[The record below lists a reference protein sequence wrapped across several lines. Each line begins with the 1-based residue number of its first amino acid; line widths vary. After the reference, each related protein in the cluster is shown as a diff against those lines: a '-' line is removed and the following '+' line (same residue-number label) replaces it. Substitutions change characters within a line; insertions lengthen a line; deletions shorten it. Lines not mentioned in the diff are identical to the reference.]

1 MKQKQT
7 LSRRRTAVLAA
18 GLAMALGLAA
28 VPLSLQA
35 QQFQSVQRQALDRIV
50 AVVNQSAI
58 MASELEQRVTQ
69 TRSQLAAQQ
78 VDLPPERVL
87 REQLLDQMILEEIQL
102 QMARE
107 AGLSIDDTELNRQ
120 VRSIAE
126 SNGMSLEQF
135 ADALEADGLEL
146 ATVREEIRR
155 ELVLR
160 ELQQRQVGSR
170 VNLSEREVE
179 RFMEQEGASR
189 QQAQQALFQRRAN
202 EELEVW
208 LQEIRS
214 QAFVDNRL
222 EGS

>member
-1 MKQKQT
+1 MTHKQT
-7 LSRRRTAVLAA
+7 VSRRRTHLMAA
-18 GLAMALGLAA
+18 GLALALGLAA
-28 VPLSLQA
+28 VPLGLQA
-35 QQFQSVQRQALDRIV
+35 QEFQSIQRQSLDRIV
-50 AVVNQSAI
+50 AVVNQGAI
-58 MASELEQRVTQ
+58 MASELEERLAQ
-69 TRSQLAAQQ
+69 TRSQLTAQQ
-78 VDLPPERVL
+78 IDLPPERVL
-87 REQLLDQMILEEIQL
+87 REQLLEQMILEEIQL

-120 VRSIAE
+120 VRAIAE

-135 ADALEADGLEL
+135 ADALEADGLAL

-155 ELVLR
+155 EMVLR
-160 ELQQRQVGSR
+160 ELQQRRVGSR
-170 VNLSEREVE
+170 VNLSERDVE

-222 EGS
+222 DGR

>member
-1 MKQKQT
+1 MTHKQT
-7 LSRRRTAVLAA
+7 VSRRRTPLMAA
-18 GLAMALGLAA
+18 GLALALGLSA
-28 VPLSLQA
+28 VPLCVQA
-35 QQFQSVQRQALDRIV
+35 QEFQSTQRQSLDRIV
-50 AVVNQSAI
+50 AVVNQGAI
-58 MASELEQRVTQ
+58 MESELEERLAQ
-69 TRSQLAAQQ
+69 TRSQLTAQQ
-78 VDLPPERVL
+78 IDLPPERVL
-87 REQLLDQMILEEIQL
+87 REQLLEQMILEEIQL

-120 VRSIAE
+120 VRAIAE

-135 ADALEADGLEL
+135 ADALEADGLAL

-160 ELQQRQVGSR
+160 ELQQRRVGSR

-202 EELEVW
+202 EELEAW

-222 EGS
+222 DGR

>member
-7 LSRRRTAVLAA
+7 ISRRRTQVLAA
-18 GLAMALGLAA
+18 GLVMALGLAT
-28 VPLSLQA
+28 VPASAQA
-35 QQFQSVQRQALDRIV
+35 QQFEPVQRQALDRIV

-58 MASELEQRVTQ
+58 MHSELEERVIQ

-78 VDLPPERVL
+78 IDLPPERVL
-87 REQLLDQMILEEIQL
+87 REQLLEQMILEEIQL

-120 VRSIAE
+120 VRTIAE

-155 ELVLR
+155 ELLLR

-179 RFMEQEGASR
+179 RLMEQEGASR

-214 QAFVDNRL
+214 EAFVDNRL
-222 EGS
+222 DSR

>member
-1 MKQKQT
+1 MTHKQT
-7 LSRRRTAVLAA
+7 VSRRRTPLMAA
-18 GLAMALGLAA
+18 GLALALGLSA
-28 VPLSLQA
+28 VPLSVQA
-35 QQFQSVQRQALDRIV
+35 QEFQSIQRQSLDRIV
-50 AVVNQSAI
+50 AVVNQGAI
-58 MASELEQRVTQ
+58 MASELEERLAQ
-69 TRSQLAAQQ
+69 TRSQLTAQQ
-78 VDLPPERVL
+78 IDLPPERVL
-87 REQLLDQMILEEIQL
+87 REQLLEQMILEEIQL

-120 VRSIAE
+120 VRAIAE

-135 ADALEADGLEL
+135 ADALEADGLAL
-146 ATVREEIRR
+146 AAVREEIRR

-160 ELQQRQVGSR
+160 ELQQRRVGSR

-222 EGS
+222 DGR

>member
-1 MKQKQT
+1 MTHKQT
-7 LSRRRTAVLAA
+7 VSRRRTPLMAA
-18 GLAMALGLAA
+18 GLALALGLAA
-28 VPLSLQA
+28 VPLSVQA
-35 QQFQSVQRQALDRIV
+35 QEFQSIQRQSLDRIV
-50 AVVNQSAI
+50 AVVNQGAI
-58 MASELEQRVTQ
+58 MASELEERVAQ
-69 TRSQLAAQQ
+69 TRSQLTAQQ
-78 VDLPPERVL
+78 IDLPPERVL
-87 REQLLDQMILEEIQL
+87 REQLLEQMILEEIQL

-120 VRSIAE
+120 VRAIAE

-135 ADALEADGLEL
+135 ADALEADGLAL

-160 ELQQRQVGSR
+160 ELQQRRVGSR
-170 VNLSEREVE
+170 VNLSDREVE

-222 EGS
+222 DGR